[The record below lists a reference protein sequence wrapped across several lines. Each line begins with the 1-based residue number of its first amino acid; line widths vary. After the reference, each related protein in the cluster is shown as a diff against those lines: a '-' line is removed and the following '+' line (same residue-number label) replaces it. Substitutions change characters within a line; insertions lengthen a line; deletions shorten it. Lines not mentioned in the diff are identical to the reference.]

1 VAKAKRK
8 GKTPPPRTS
17 GVAPAQTPPK
27 RKDRMREGYA
37 KAEERNQAVR
47 ESLEPLDEGERPG
60 AVTAGAI
67 FSALIA
73 LIFWVSTIVAAVTD
87 TTVDGNEP
95 NPLSLAVFAFIMS
108 TMAWG
113 MWKGRYWAVL
123 GFQMLLVLFLLAA
136 AAGLVTAASVLQ
148 AVGTTLLIIVVGT
161 FFYFMVKAMARIQM
175 PTRDPR

>member
-1 VAKAKRK
+1 MAKAKRK
-8 GKTPPPRTS
+8 GKTPPP
-17 GVAPAQTPPK
+17 K
-27 RKDRMREGYA
+27 RKDRIRSGYA
-37 KAEERNQAVR
+37 KVEEKNQAAR
-47 ESLEPLDEGERPG
+47 ESLDPLEPDERPR
-60 AVTAGAI
+60 AVTAGAV

-73 LIFWVSTIVAAVTD
+73 LIFWASAAVAALTD
-87 TTVDGNEP
+87 TKVDGTEP
-95 NPLSLAVFAFIMS
+95 NPVSLALFAFIMS

-148 AVGTTLLIIVVGT
+148 AVGTTILIIVAGA

-175 PTRDPR
+175 PTRPGP

>member
-1 VAKAKRK
+1 VASSKRK
-8 GKTPPPRTS
+8 GKTPPP
-17 GVAPAQTPPK
+17 K
-27 RKDRMREGYA
+27 RKDRITSGYA
-37 KAEERNQAVR
+37 KAEQKNQAIR
-47 ESLEPLDEGERPG
+47 ESLDPLAPEERPR
-60 AVTAGAI
+60 AVTAGAA

-73 LIFWVSTIVAAVTD
+73 LIFWVSAVIAAVTD

-95 NPLSLAVFAFIMS
+95 NPISLAAFALIMS

-113 MWKGRYWAVL
+113 MWRSRYWAVL

-136 AAGLVTAASVLQ
+136 AAGLVTAASIPQ
-148 AVGTTLLIIVVGT
+148 ALGTTVLIIIVGA

>member
-1 VAKAKRK
+1 MAKAKRK
-8 GKTPPPRTS
+8 AKKGTPKPRA
-17 GVAPAQTPPK
+17 APGEPQ
-27 RKDRMREGYA
+27 DRIRSGYA
-37 KAEERNQAVR
+37 KAEQRNQAVR
-47 ESLEPLDEGERPG
+47 ESLDPLAPDERPR
-60 AVTAGAI
+60 AVTAGAA

-73 LIFWVSTIVAAVTD
+73 LIFWVSAVVAAVTD
-87 TTVDGNEP
+87 TKVDGTEP
-95 NPLSLAVFAFIMS
+95 NPVSLAAFALIMS

-136 AAGLVTAASVLQ
+136 AAGLVTAASILQ
-148 AVGTTLLIIVVGT
+148 AVGTTLLIIVAGA